1 MVRKFNLKVTNSPM
15 KKLKAA
21 NGTGI
26 AIEGVA
32 EVPLVA
38 AGQLARTDAL
48 VSRDIFEFIIGSDWL
63 AADHCTWDFRNSC
76 ISVNGGE

>member
-1 MVRKFNLKVTNSPM
+1 M
-15 KKLKAA
+15 KQLKAT

-32 EVPLVA
+32 EVPLVV
-38 AGQLARTDAL
+38 AGQLVRTDAL

-63 AADHCTWDFRNSC
+63 AAHHCN
-76 ISVNGGE
+76 